1 MKTLLR
7 SILVLAAAAAASF
20 AQQWEFGGSGGGG
33 FLNSVP
39 VSGGI
44 GSATA
49 GFQTGAAFG
58 GYIGYSQNKHI
69 GGELRYAYLQSN
81 LKLTSGGSQATFS
94 GMSHV
99 VHYDLILKTTRNS
112 GRVQLFA
119 AVGGGMKAFRGT
131 GREAAYQPL
140 SQFGYFTKTQ
150 TMKPMASVGG
160 GVKFAL
166 TNKVFLRT
174 EFRDY
179 ITAFPKEIIT
189 PAPGTKYG
197 TLLHD
202 FVPMVGL
209 GFEM

>member
-7 SILVLAAAAAASF
+7 SVLVLTLAAAAGL
-20 AQQWEFGGSGGGG
+20 AQQWEVGGAGGGG

-39 VSGGI
+39 VSGGA

-58 GYIGYSQNKHI
+58 GYVGYSPNRHI

-81 LKLTSGGSQATFS
+81 LSLKSGGSEASFS

-99 VHYDLILKTTRNS
+99 IHYDLIFKTARNS
-112 GRVQLFA
+112 GKVQLFA
-119 AVGGGMKAFRGT
+119 AVGGGVKVFRGT
-131 GREAAYQPL
+131 GKEAPYQPL
-140 SQFGYFTKTQ
+140 EQYGLFTKTQ
-150 TMKPMASVGG
+150 TLKPMASVGG

-166 TNKVFLRT
+166 TRRVFLRT

-189 PAPGTKYG
+189 PPPGIKYG